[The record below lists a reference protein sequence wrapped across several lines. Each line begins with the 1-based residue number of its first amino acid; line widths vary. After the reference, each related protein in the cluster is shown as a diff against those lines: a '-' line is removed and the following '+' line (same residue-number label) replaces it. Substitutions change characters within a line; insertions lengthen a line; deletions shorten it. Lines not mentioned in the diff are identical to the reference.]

1 MRNLTWDLYS
11 KGSEGGQSTERLC
24 VWLGKFLQSGSQR
37 EREGSLLSDREAGS
51 SSMSS
56 SRGPDIGL
64 PSGP

>member
-37 EREGSLLSDREAGS
+37 ERERDLYCQTERLGAAA
-51 SSMSS
+51 
-56 SRGPDIGL
+56 
-64 PSGP
+64 